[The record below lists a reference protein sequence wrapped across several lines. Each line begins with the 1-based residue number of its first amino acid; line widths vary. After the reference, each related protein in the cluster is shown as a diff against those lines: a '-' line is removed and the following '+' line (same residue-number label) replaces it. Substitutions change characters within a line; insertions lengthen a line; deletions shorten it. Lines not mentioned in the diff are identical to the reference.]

1 MSDAVT
7 ALSLDLAALRAEV
20 TSRPLPRHVAII
32 MDGNGRWA
40 EQRGLPRLAGHR
52 QGAAS
57 VREVVRA
64 CRRLG
69 IEHLTLYAFSTQNWD
84 RPRAEVEGLMA
95 LLTEF
100 LDGERDEL
108 LTNGVRLEAMGD
120 LDRLPAYVRLPL
132 SAVRALTAKNQ
143 AMTLTLALSY
153 GGREEIVRAAQ
164 ALARQAAD
172 GQLDPEHIDEAAVR
186 SHLWASALPDPE
198 LVIRTSG
205 EMRVSNFLLF
215 HLAYSELVM
224 TELLWPDFREPQLL
238 EALRD
243 FQQRERRFGRTSA
256 QVAAGA

>member
-1 MSDAVT
+1 MPDVVP
-7 ALSLDLAALRAEV
+7 ALPLDLATLRAEV
-20 TSRPLPRHVAII
+20 ASRPLPRHVAII

-52 QGAAS
+52 EGAAS

-69 IEHLTLYAFSTQNWD
+69 IEHLTLYAFSTQNWE

-108 LTNGVRLEAMGD
+108 LTNGVKLEAIGD
-120 LDRLPAYVRLPL
+120 ISRLPAHVRLPL
-132 SAVRALTAKNQ
+132 SAVRALTAKNEG
-143 AMTLTLALSY
+143 MTLTLALSY
-153 GGREEIVRAAQ
+153 GGREEIVRAAR

-172 GQLDPEHIDEAAVR
+172 GTLDPEDIDEAAVR
-186 SHLWASALPDPE
+186 DELWASALPDPE

-215 HLAYSELVM
+215 HLAYSELVV
-224 TELLWPDFREPQLL
+224 THLLWPDFREAQLL

-243 FQQRERRFGRTSA
+243 FQQRERRFGKTSA